1 MIETTAKLIKS
12 DINLLPWAKC
22 IIQHQKKW
30 VLKNYLLAEE
40 MEETLSTSI
49 VLQGIYIMWT
59 YVDTKIL
66 WQLNKQ
72 YIVKSYQS
80 Q

>member
-1 MIETTAKLIKS
+1 MIEATAKLIKS

-22 IIQHQKKW
+22 IIQHQNKW

-49 VLQGIYIMWT
+49 VLQGIYYILCELMW
-59 YVDTKIL
+59 IL
-66 WQLNKQ
+66 KFFDNWINNIIL
-72 YIVKSYQS
+72 
-80 Q
+80 